1 MMLTRVQGFL
11 IGFVVFPFLLFAR
24 PRHWKPILVAAA
36 VVTVTLGAYALAHSA
51 QVRRHQLFLSETA
64 MAPSFSNSV
73 GKYLF
78 MVPYLDAERYFG
90 WTIVQPSN
98 GPASAKLFALIGNEP
113 ATLTQHWAIWQTLDK
128 EIGIVASNNLLL
140 QATIEAAMA
149 HPFKSAIVY
158 GHNLVVATFR
168 LNSPYV
174 WQHPP
179 VTIDDSRLN
188 DEFKRSGDQSS
199 VTLLASV
206 VNPLFHTA
214 LIITTILVLLSIGP
228 QGAAWIFCV
237 MLYGYNLLSIA
248 ASGAPEGRIVF
259 YGLPL
264 LLAALA
270 TIKARP
276 WVLQWIDPAGRKWS
290 RTPQLSP

>member
-1 MMLTRVQGFL
+1 M
-11 IGFVVFPFLLFAR
+11 I
-24 PRHWKPILVAAA
+24 AAA
-36 VVTVTLGAYALAHSA
+36 LVTLTMGAYAFAHSA
-51 QVRRHQLFLSETA
+51 QVRRHQLFHSQTA
-64 MAPSFSNSV
+64 IAPSLSNSV

-90 WTIVQPSN
+90 WKIVQPSN
-98 GPASAKLFALIGNEP
+98 GPASAKLFALVGDKP
-113 ATLTQHWAIWQTLDK
+113 ANLTQWWAIWQTLDK

-140 QATIEAAMA
+140 QATIEAAIA
-149 HPFKSAIVY
+149 HPFKSALIY
-158 GHNLVVATFR
+158 GHNLVVSTFR

-179 VTIDDSRLN
+179 VTIDDTRLN

-199 VTLLASV
+199 VTLLASL

-228 QGAAWIFCV
+228 HGAAWTFCV

-276 WVLQWIDPAGRKWS
+276 WVLQWIDPVR
-290 RTPQLSP
+290 RR